1 MKKITINKKEYTF
14 EFSIEASLYDEC
26 TMSVMDMFVKGGMV
40 QGAAETN
47 NVEDAMQN
55 LMQTIAN
62 LPQKALTLFYA
73 ALLEHHG
80 PEGDG
85 SIQSMFDAKRVLADY
100 LKEKKKSFRDVFSE
114 MMELMEKDNF
124 FELVGLNQV
133 TKDLTKEMENLS
145 EEPGNN
151 TSEK

>member
-1 MKKITINKKEYTF
+1 MKKITINKKEYTL

-62 LPQKALTLFYA
+62 LPQKALTVFYA

-85 SIQSMFDAKRVLADY
+85 SIQSISDAKRVLADY
-100 LKEKKKSFRDVFSE
+100 LKEKKKTFRDVFSE
-114 MMELMEKDNF
+114 MMALMEKDNF

-133 TKDLTKEMENLS
+133 TNDLAKEMENPS